1 MKIEETNG
9 YKFLQKVNGRAFEV
23 AAYFYLNY
31 LKTEE
36 DEDLACNL
44 FRHLI
49 SLDVISDGTQLVKED
64 IDDEEYTRLVNDYS
78 GTIERIV
85 DNMIEE
91 KLPEE
96 EFYKKLWLLISEDTV
111 FTQDKDKIC
120 AIICLISNEK
130 IPYYKLDDIQKIDES
145 EFDALVDVY
154 IESILK
160 INFIVKT
167 NREHLTDLSYRIIK
181 LLDGIEDEKA
191 KTVVLSQAFGEYLQ
205 KIKALIERIEEL
217 EESTDENHCDE

>member
-36 DEDLACNL
+36 DEDLACDL

-49 SLDVISDGTQLVKED
+49 SLDVVSDGTQPVKED
-64 IDDEEYTRLVNDYS
+64 IDDEEYTRLVNNYS

-91 KLPEE
+91 KLPEK
-96 EFYKKLWLLISEDTV
+96 EFYKKLWMLISEDTV
-111 FTQDKDKIC
+111 FAQDIDKIC

-130 IPYYKLDDIQKIDES
+130 IPYYKLDDVQKIDEA
-145 EFDALVDVY
+145 EFDFLVYNY

-160 INFIVKT
+160 IQFIVKT
-167 NREHLTDLSYRIIK
+167 NREHLPDLSYRIIK

-217 EESTDENHCDE
+217 EKSTDENHSDE